1 MRLRIGGWPGGARGT
16 VLALPGRAEW
26 IEKYGRVAA
35 ALKERGY
42 GLLAIDWRGQGLSAR
57 AVPDPR
63 MGHVGHFDEYQTDLA
78 AFLDAAQDLGVARP
92 APVLA
97 HSMGGCIA
105 LRALMDGLDAPAVA
119 LSAPMWGLHMS
130 PALRSAAW
138 SVATLARATG
148 RAARYPPGVGPELN
162 VAETPFDDNML
173 TSDPESYDYMRR
185 MLLAQPE
192 LVVGGPSLNWLYAAL
207 REMRALA
214 PRPSPETPAHIVF
227 GTRERIVDAAAIRR
241 RAAAWPAAAV
251 DVIDG
256 AEHEVLME
264 TPAIRARA
272 IAAAADLFDAQCP

>member
-1 MRLRIGGWPGGARGT
+1 VRLRIGGWPGGARGT

-26 IEKYGRVAA
+26 IEKYGRVATALA
-35 ALKERGY
+35 ARGY

-78 AFLDAAQDLGVARP
+78 AFLDAAHALGAARP

-173 TSDPESYDYMRR
+173 TTDRDSYDYMRR
-185 MLLAQPE
+185 MLLAWPD
-192 LVVGGPSLNWLYAAL
+192 LIVGGPSLNWLHAAL
-207 REMRALA
+207 REIRALA
-214 PRPSPETPAHIVF
+214 PRPSPDIPSHIVF
-227 GTRERIVDAAAIRR
+227 GTRERIVNAAAIRR
-241 RAAAWPAAAV
+241 RAAAWPAATL
-251 DVIDG
+251 DLIDN

-264 TPAIRARA
+264 TPAMRHRA
-272 IAAAADLFDAQCP
+272 IAAAADLFDARGA

>member
-1 MRLRIGGWPGGARGT
+1 VRLRIGGWPGGARGT

-105 LRALMDGLDAPAVA
+105 LRALMDGLDAPALA